1 MTRKLMVFGF
11 AALLF
16 ASFQVETLKAFEPPV
31 AKGRKIKAKAS
42 EEDGGGG
49 AKAGP
54 SDKEKGDKKGAS
66 ATGLNK
72 GPNEKTR
79 YEFDSESAR
88 NQVSFTS
95 KAPGETIKGT
105 AKKIEGW
112 LELNPRNVA
121 EGATGEIKVPWSDVS
136 TGNKMRD
143 SHMRDPSHGWVDAAT
158 HPEIVFKVTGVEE
171 SNLQKKNTKA
181 TLFKTKLVG
190 TMSLNGRDVEMTI
203 PVTLSYVAKTNKTK
217 EALGI
222 KGSFKIPLKDFGI
235 EGKPGAIGSKVA
247 AEQDIK
253 VSVVLARAG
262 GEDVPSDAPKPTP
275 KGKPKPRPRGI

>member
-1 MTRKLMVFGF
+1 MIRKSIVIFY
-11 AALLF
+11 AAFLLAAF
-16 ASFQVETLKAFEPPV
+16 EAELLKAYEPPV
-31 AKGRKIKAKAS
+31 ATGRKIKAKAS
-42 EEDGGGG
+42 EEEGSGGS
-49 AKAGP
+49 AAGP
-54 SDKEKGDKKGAS
+54 SEKGGKKSAS

-88 NQVSFTS
+88 NQISFTS

-121 EGATGEIKVPWSDVS
+121 EGATGEFKVPWSEVS

-143 SHMRDPSHGWVDAAT
+143 EHMRADPWVNAGT
-158 HPEIVFKVTGVEE
+158 YPEIVFKVTGVEE
-171 SNLQKKNTKA
+171 SNLQKKNTKP

-203 PVTLSYVAKTNKTK
+203 PVTLSYVSKSAKTK

-222 KGSFKIPLKDFGI
+222 KGSFKVPLKEFGI
-235 EGKPGAIGSKVA
+235 EGKAGAVGSKVA
-247 AEQDIK
+247 AEPEVK
-253 VSVVLARAG
+253 VSVVLVRAG
-262 GEDVPSDAPKPTP
+262 GEDPTDAPKAAP
-275 KGKPKPRPRGI
+275 KGKPKPRPKGI